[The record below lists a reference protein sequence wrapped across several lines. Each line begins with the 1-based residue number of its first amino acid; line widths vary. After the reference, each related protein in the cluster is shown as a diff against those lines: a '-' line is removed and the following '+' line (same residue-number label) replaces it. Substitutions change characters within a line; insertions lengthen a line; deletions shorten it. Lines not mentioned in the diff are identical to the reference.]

1 MSRKL
6 VLTAA
11 TFVMLSASLV
21 ACGDDT
27 PAVCG
32 SAEQLQSSVDE
43 LKDID
48 VTETNGLDEFKS
60 QVETI
65 DGDLDQLANDVQ
77 SEFSSQVDAVAT
89 TFVALEASVQAAIA
103 DPSADTLAAA
113 VTALSA
119 FSTDVQALIGDVQS
133 TC

>member
-1 MSRKL
+1 MRRKL

-11 TFVMLSASLV
+11 GFVMSSAALV
-21 ACGDDT
+21 ACGEDT

-32 SAEQLQSSVDE
+32 SAEQLQSSFDD

-48 VTETNGLDEFKS
+48 VAAAGGLDEFKS
-60 QVETI
+60 QFETV
-65 DGDLDQLANDVQ
+65 DGDLDQLTNDAK
-77 SEFSSQVDAVAT
+77 SEFSEQVESVAT
-89 TFVALEASVQAAIA
+89 TWEALGTSVEAATA

-113 VTALSA
+113 TTALSA
-119 FSTDVQALIGDVQS
+119 FTTEVQALISDVKS

>member
-1 MSRKL
+1 MRLKL

-11 TFVMLSASLV
+11 SFVMSSAALV
-21 ACGDDT
+21 ACGEDT

-32 SAEQLQSSVDE
+32 SADQLQSSFDE

-48 VTETNGLDEFKS
+48 VTEDNGLDEFKS
-60 QVETI
+60 QLETV
-65 DGDLDQLANDVQ
+65 DGDLDQLTNDAE
-77 SEFSSQVDAVAT
+77 SEFSSQVEAVAT
-89 TFVALEASVQAAIA
+89 TWEALGASAEAATA

-113 VTALSA
+113 NTALSA
-119 FSTDVQALIGDVQS
+119 FSTEVQALISDVKS

>member
-1 MSRKL
+1 MRHP
-6 VLTAA
+6 VALTAA
-11 TFVMLSASLV
+11 SIVMSAASLV

-32 SAEQLQSSVDE
+32 SADQLQSSFDE

-48 VTETNGLDEFKS
+48 VTEENGLDEFKS
-60 QVETI
+60 QLETV
-65 DGDLDQLANDVQ
+65 DGDLDQLTNDAKT
-77 SEFSSQVDAVAT
+77 EFSPQVDAVAT
-89 TFVALEASVQAAIA
+89 TWEALGASVQAATA

-113 VTALSA
+113 DTALSA
-119 FSTDVQALIGDVQS
+119 FTTEVQALISDVKA